1 MMLFLCSIVSR
12 SLAMYSGDDGVP
24 LFNCVPFNCDVFW
37 RWWCFYVQLC
47 PFHLWCNPVIIMFLC
62 LNMSLSL
69 VMYSG
74 DDAVSISN
82 CVPFICDVFWW
93 WCRFYVQLC
102 PFHLWCILVMM
113 LFLCSIVSLSL
124 VMYSDDDAVSMFNCV
139 RFTCDVFWWSCCFFV
154 QLCPFQ
160 LWCILVMMMFL
171 CSIVAL
177 SRVMYSGDY
186 DVSMFKYVPFPCDVF
201 WWWCR
206 FDVQLCPFH
215 LWCILVMML
224 FLCSIVSLSL
234 VMYSGDDAVSM
245 FNCVPFPCDVY
256 WCWSCFY
263 VQLCPFHLWCI
274 LVIMMFLCLNMS
286 LSLAMYSGDDAVSMF
301 NCVPFT
307 CDVFWWWCCFYV
319 QLCLFHLWCI
329 LVMMLFLCSI
339 VYLSLVMYT
348 GAEAV
353 SMFNCVPF
361 TCDVFWWWCC
371 FYVQSCTFHLWC
383 ILVMMLFLC
392 SIVSL
397 PLVMYSSDYAVS
409 MFKCVPFICDVFWW
423 WCCFYVQ
430 LCPVH
435 LRCILVMMVF
445 LCSIVSLSI
454 AMYSGDYDVSMF
466 NCVPFTC
473 DVIWWW
479 CRFYVQLC
487 PVHLRCILVMMMFLC
502 SIVSLSLVMY
512 SGDYDVSMFK
522 YVPFPCDVFWWWCR
536 FYVQLCPFH
545 LWCIFVIMLFL
556 CSTVSL
562 PLVMHSG
569 DDVVSM
575 FNCVPF
581 TCDVFWWCCCFYVQL
596 CLFHLWCILGM
607 MLFPCSIVSL
617 PLVVYSSDYAVSM
630 FNCVPFTFDVFLWWC
645 CFYVQLCPF
654 HLWCILLMMLFLC
667 SIVSLSRVM
676 YSGDYDVSMFK
687 YVPFPCDVFWW
698 WCRFYIQL
706 CPFHLWCI
714 LVMMLFLCSIV
725 SLSRVMYSGDYDV
738 SMFKYVPFPCDVFW
752 WWCRF
757 YVQLCPFHLWCI
769 LVMML
774 FLCSIVSLSL
784 VMYSGDDAVS
794 MFNCVPFPCDVYWCW
809 SCFYVQLCPFHLWC
823 ILVMMLFLCS
833 IVYLSLVMYS
843 CDDAVSMFNCVPST
857 CDVF

>member
-1 MMLFLCSIVSR
+1 
-12 SLAMYSGDDGVP
+12 
-24 LFNCVPFNCDVFW
+24 
-37 RWWCFYVQLC
+37 
-47 PFHLWCNPVIIMFLC
+47 
-62 LNMSLSL
+62 
-69 VMYSG
+69 
-74 DDAVSISN
+74 
-82 CVPFICDVFWW
+82 
-93 WCRFYVQLC
+93 
-102 PFHLWCILVMM
+102 M

-124 VMYSDDDAVSMFNCV
+124 VMYSGDDVVSMFNCV
-139 RFTCDVFWWSCCFFV
+139 PFTCDVFWWWRCSFV

-160 LWCILVMMMFL
+160 LRCILAMMMFL
-171 CSIVAL
+171 CSIVSL
-177 SRVMYSGDY
+177 PLVMYSGDY
-186 DVSMFKYVPFPCDVF
+186 NVSMFKYVPFPCDVF

-206 FDVQLCPFH
+206 FYVP
-215 LWCILVMML
+215 
-224 FLCSIVSLSL
+224 IVSLSL

-245 FNCVPFPCDVY
+245 FNCVPFICDVFWWWSCFY
-256 WCWSCFY
+256 VQLCPFHLWCISDDDAVSMFNCVRFHLWCILVIDVVSMFNCVPFNCDVFWWWCCFY

-286 LSLAMYSGDDAVSMF
+286 LSLVMYSGDYAVSMF

-307 CDVFWWWCCFYV
+307 CDVFLWWCCFYV
-319 QLCLFHLWCI
+319 QLCPFHLWCI

-339 VYLSLVMYT
+339 VFLSRVMYS
-348 GAEAV
+348 GDDAV
-353 SMFNCVPF
+353 SMFNRVPF
-361 TCDVFWWWCC
+361 T
-371 FYVQSCTFHLWC
+371 
-383 ILVMMLFLC
+383 
-392 SIVSL
+392 
-397 PLVMYSSDYAVS
+397 
-409 MFKCVPFICDVFWW
+409 
-423 WCCFYVQ
+423 
-430 LCPVH
+430 
-435 LRCILVMMVF
+435 
-445 LCSIVSLSI
+445 
-454 AMYSGDYDVSMF
+454 
-466 NCVPFTC
+466 
-473 DVIWWW
+473 
-479 CRFYVQLC
+479 
-487 PVHLRCILVMMMFLC
+487 
-502 SIVSLSLVMY
+502 
-512 SGDYDVSMFK
+512 
-522 YVPFPCDVFWWWCR
+522 CDVFWWWCR

-698 WCRFYIQL
+698 WCRFYVQL